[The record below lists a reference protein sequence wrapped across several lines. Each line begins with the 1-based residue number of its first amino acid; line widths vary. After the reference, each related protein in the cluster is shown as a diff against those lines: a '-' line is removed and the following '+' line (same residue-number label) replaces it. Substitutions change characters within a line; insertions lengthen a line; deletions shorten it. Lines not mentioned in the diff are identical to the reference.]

1 LILPLR
7 LSLFREKNILRIF
20 ILKKE
25 KMLMKKPY
33 LILGITTTIIIS
45 AFITGVG
52 IFIDNPLPTIDTDRE
67 LYFPN
72 ETIQVISS
80 WNIYFGDTEELEIVI
95 ILSNYSLEQKP
106 LNLAVSDAFYLNLS
120 ISCPVQNGETFFE
133 TNFNCINIEPGQLWA
148 SLVFL
153 TFNNGEFKPFE
164 SFYSSKSIS
173 IQKYN
178 ITTSESFPEVFE
190 NIYGDSIHWNSM
202 IYAEQNNSINFP
214 EEAIL
219 LEIFRNSTLIYSEN
233 QFIDNSGNFS
243 LNFSSFKLNSTGNFI
258 LEMTFQENPLFNSKS
273 YLANLSIMERN
284 LRFVSLNASNISLSP
299 CNSDF
304 MIQFQLMDD
313 QNLIYF
319 IEDLNVSMDSNLN
332 LVDNFSFNLI
342 YSYVFQYPDGEETF
356 NITLSGFSPVYSISQ
371 FAESYYFQKN
381 HLNLALKLRELNYN
395 NSISFYIEGNSTISL
410 TELNQ
415 TMLYLEIFHSDFWIP
430 LNFTFIDIYPTVISI
445 IVDWSII
452 LNVIDVRSKSYLL
465 FRLNYLED
473 RFFYNYI
480 SPNLTTTF
488 SLFANFSLN
497 QFEIVEGQKV
507 SFNFNG
513 FYLYKPITF
522 FWDFGDETSST
533 EENPEHYFES
543 PGIYSIS
550 LVIED
555 LEGKSDSIL
564 QKDIL
569 SVIVNE
575 IPVANFN
582 IMCDYMIQNEILLFN
597 FTGFEGNGPADFY
610 WDFGDGTGSSLKAP
624 NKVFKNYGIFNI
636 SLEVFDRNGEKAK
649 CSENLTIG
657 RDYYP
662 SANFQTEE
670 TYIIKSQ
677 IVHFIFTGSEGNG
690 NLVFL
695 WDFGDGLGIS
705 HERNPSYEYNTTGI
719 FNVRLYIIDA
729 DQDFDFLLKEKYV
742 EVAEDLIPFANFSC
756 EFLHNLTGEE
766 IFFSFS
772 GYEGNG
778 PANFLWDFGDGTSS
792 TLKDPS
798 HIYEMAGSF
807 TIALLVS
814 DFNED
819 QSFVSWVLLI
829 EENFIPGV
837 LFTINPEILIEM
849 DLIQFNFTGYVGNG
863 PATFYWN
870 FGDGTNSTLQ
880 NPIHSFLQAGKFYV
894 NLTVLDKNGDS
905 ASQIRE
911 IVVENDLKPVANF
924 SFSYDDLIKGEILQF
939 NFTGYEG
946 NGPVYFYW
954 DFGDGTNSTLRNPT
968 NSYKSTGNFTI
979 KLVIIDFDGDSAL
992 FSQNIDISSKNYMV
1006 PITGFFVFGIGVNTY
1021 IYQKKKKHKLTTQV
1035 SLNSMKMK

>member
-1 LILPLR
+1 
-7 LSLFREKNILRIF
+7 
-20 ILKKE
+20 
-25 KMLMKKPY
+25 MKKPHFV
-33 LILGITTTIIIS
+33 LGITTIMIFST
-45 AFITGVG
+45 FIGGVG
-52 IFIDNPLPTIDTDRE
+52 LSIWNPLPTINTDKE
-67 LYFPN
+67 IYFPN
-72 ETIQVISS
+72 EIIQVSSS
-80 WNIYFGDTEELEIVI
+80 WNISIIDNEELVI
-95 ILSNYSLEQKP
+95 AIIISNYSLEQG
-106 LNLAVSDAFYLNLS
+106 LLDLAVNDANSLNLS
-120 ISCPVQNGETFFE
+120 IPCPIQDDETIFE
-133 TNFNCINIEPGQLWA
+133 TNFDCINIGSGQLWV

-153 TFNNGEFKPFE
+153 TFNDGEFNPFY
-164 SFYSSKSIS
+164 SFYISKSIS
-173 IQKYN
+173 ILKYN
-178 ITTSESFPEVFE
+178 VESSKIFPEVFD
-190 NIYGDSIHWNSM
+190 NIFGDNIHWNSM
-202 IYAEQNNSINFP
+202 VYAEQNHSIIFP
-214 EEAIL
+214 EESIE
-219 LEIFRNSTLIYSEN
+219 LEIFRDSTLIYSDN
-233 QFIDNSGNFS
+233 QYIDKTGNFT
-243 LNFSSFKLNSTGNFI
+243 LNFSSFQLNSTGNFTI
-258 LEMTFQENPLFNSKS
+258 EMTFQDNSLFNTKS
-273 YLANLSIMERN
+273 FLANLSVMERN

-299 CNSDF
+299 YSSDF
-304 MIQFQLMDD
+304 MVQFQLLDD

-319 IEDLNVSMDSNLN
+319 IDDLNITMNSNLYLLDHFSSN
-332 LVDNFSFNLI
+332 LT
-342 YSYVFQYPDGEETF
+342 YSYVFQYPDAEETH
-356 NITLSGFSPVYSISQ
+356 NITLRCISPVFSISQ
-371 FAESYYFQKN
+371 FVESYYFQKN
-381 HLNLALKLRELNYN
+381 HLNLALRLRELSYN

-410 TELNQ
+410 TALNQ
-415 TMLYLEIFHSDFWIP
+415 SMLNLEMFHSDFWIP
-430 LNFTFIDIYPTVISI
+430 LNYTFIDIYHTVISI
-445 IVDWSII
+445 IVDWNVI
-452 LNVIDVRSKSYLL
+452 LNVIDVENKSYLL
-465 FRLNYLED
+465 FRLNYTED
-473 RFFYNYI
+473 EFFYNDI
-480 SPNLTTTF
+480 SSNLTTTF
-488 SLFANFSLN
+488 SLFANFTLN

-507 SFNFNG
+507 NFNFTG
-513 FYLYKPITF
+513 FYLYEPVSF
-522 FWDFGDETSST
+522 FWDFGDKTNST
-533 EENPEHYFES
+533 EENPEHFFES
-543 PGIYSIS
+543 PGVYSIS
-550 LVIED
+550 LIIED

-575 IPVANFN
+575 IPVAKFN

-610 WDFGDGTGSSLKAP
+610 WDFGDGTSSSLRAP
-624 NKVFKNYGIFNI
+624 NKVFNNFGIFNI
-636 SLEVFDRNGEKAK
+636 TLEVFDRNGETAK

-670 TYIIKSQ
+670 TYIIISQ

-705 HERNPSYEYNTTGI
+705 HERNPSYEYTTTGI

-729 DQDFDFLLKEKYV
+729 DQDFDFLLKEEYV
-742 EVAEDLIPFANFSC
+742 EVVAKDLIPLANFSC

-792 TLKDPS
+792 TLKDPT

-807 TIALLVS
+807 TITLLVS
-814 DFNED
+814 DFNDD

-829 EENFIPGV
+829 EENFIPDV

-911 IVVENDLKPVANF
+911 LVVENDLKPVANF
-924 SFSYDDLIKGEILQF
+924 SFSFDDLIKGEILQF

-946 NGPVYFYW
+946 NGPAYFYW

-992 FSQNIDISSKNYMV
+992 FSQNIDISSKNYLI
-1006 PITGFFVFGIGVNTY
+1006 PITGFFVFGLGVNTY
-1021 IYQKKKKHKLTTQV
+1021 IFQKKKKHKLATQV
-1035 SLNSMKMK
+1035 SLNSMVIK